1 MPVFKV
7 NVKWSSKKY
16 EVELDSDEPTDVFR
30 AQIYALTDV
39 SPDRQTLIAK
49 GKTLKDDWSAW
60 KLVLKNKLPI
70 MMTGTVGELYKAPTE
85 KVQFI
90 EDMTDGDAQKASG
103 VPLGLQNLGNTCYM
117 NSVTQCLRAC
127 PDLRKALEQWD
138 DRPYGT
144 LASQTD
150 VELIKNIKFA
160 FKMLKESPE
169 EAVIPMALLQA
180 MFKSYPMFAERD
192 PQHNVFQQQDAN
204 ECLGL
209 FMRALQATVKPSLP
223 VGATTTH
230 KNFIDQYFS
239 IEFTSTYKCS
249 EDGTEN
255 EPVTTKT
262 EKELQLSCFLDKE
275 VKYLMSGIKNKMT
288 GQIEKH
294 ASTLDRNAVFDIKS
308 EVSRLPA
315 YLAVQMVRFFYK
327 EPTAAQRAAG
337 QHAGTN
343 AKIMKEVKFDKL
355 LDLNE
360 VCSPKLQ
367 EKLKPGRD
375 RFELYSHWQKDNVA
389 KKKRDDPTY
398 EEEGESSFLEAFDT
412 TTTGENLS
420 GYYELYGIV
429 THKGRSSSAGHYVAW
444 TRPDPLKDEWFSFD
458 DDKVSPVKEED
469 VLKLSG
475 GGDWHTSYV
484 LLYGPRRIRPSHAK
498 MEIKEVESGLD
509 QYINFKTKARAEED
523 EKMKN

>member
-7 NVKWSSKKY
+7 NVKWTSKKFDL
-16 EVELDSDEPTDVFR
+16 ELDSDLPPEVFR
-30 AQIYALTDV
+30 AQVYALTDV
-39 SPDRQTLIAK
+39 EPERQTLISK
-49 GKTLKDDWSAW
+49 GKKLQDDWANW
-60 KLVLKNKLPI
+60 KLRNKLQI
-70 MMTGTVGELYKAPTE
+70 MMTGTTGELFKAPTE
-85 KVQFI
+85 KVTFI
-90 EDMTDGDAQKASG
+90 EDMTDGDAQKAEG
-103 VPLGLQNLGNTCYM
+103 VPLGLRNLGNTCYM
-117 NSVTQCLRAC
+117 NSVTQCLRSC
-127 PDLRKALEQWD
+127 PDLAKALDKWD
-138 DRPYGT
+138 DQPVDAG
-144 LASQTD
+144 AMHTD
-150 VELIKNIKFA
+150 VNLIKNVKYA
-160 FKMLKESPE
+160 FKMLKDSSSDC
-169 EAVIPMALLQA
+169 VIPLALLEA
-180 MFKSYPMFAERD
+180 MFKAYPAFGQKD
-192 PQHNVFQQQDAN
+192 PQHDVFQQQDAN
-204 ECLGL
+204 ECFGL
-209 FMRALQATVKPSLP
+209 FMRALQATIKPSLP
-223 VGATTTH
+223 AGSTTAH
-230 KNFIDQYFS
+230 RNFIDQYFS
-239 IEFTSTYKCS
+239 IEFTSTHKCS
-249 EDGTEN
+249 EEGAET

-262 EKELQLSCFLDKE
+262 EKELQLSCFLDKD

-288 GQIEKH
+288 GQIEKR

-327 EPTAAQRAAG
+327 EPSAAQRAAG

-360 VCSPKLQ
+360 VCSEKLQ

-375 RFELYSHWQKDNVA
+375 KFELYNYWQKDNIG
-389 KKKRDDPTY
+389 KKKRDDPTH

-458 DDKVSPVKEED
+458 DENVAPVKEED

-498 MEIKEVESGLD
+498 MDNKDVESGLV
-509 QYINFKTKARAEED
+509 QYTTFKAQARAKDD